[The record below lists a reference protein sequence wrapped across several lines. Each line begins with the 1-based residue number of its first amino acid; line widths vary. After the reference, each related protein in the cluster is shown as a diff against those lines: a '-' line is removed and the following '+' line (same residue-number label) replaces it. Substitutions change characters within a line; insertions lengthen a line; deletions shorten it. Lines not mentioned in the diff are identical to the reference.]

1 MPAIVCYGK
10 EVVMSYRYNT
20 IDIIVGHVK
29 CLWDK
34 MRVNSETRRQTI
46 K

>member
-1 MPAIVCYGK
+1 MP
-10 EVVMSYRYNT
+10 SRYNT
-20 IDIIVGHVK
+20 IDIIVSHVK

-34 MRVNSETRRQTI
+34 MRVNSETRRQTM

>member
-1 MPAIVCYGK
+1 MPAIVCYGE
-10 EVVMSYRYNT
+10 EVVMPYRYNT

-29 CLWDK
+29 YLRDK
-34 MRVNSETRRQTI
+34 MQVNSEARRQTM

>member
-10 EVVMSYRYNT
+10 EVVRSYRYNT

-29 CLWDK
+29 YLRAK
-34 MRVNSETRRQTI
+34 MRVNSETRRQTM

>member
-1 MPAIVCYGK
+1 MPAIICYGK

-20 IDIIVGHVK
+20 IDILVGHVK
-29 CLWDK
+29 YLRDK
-34 MRVNSETRRQTI
+34 RRVNSEARRQTM